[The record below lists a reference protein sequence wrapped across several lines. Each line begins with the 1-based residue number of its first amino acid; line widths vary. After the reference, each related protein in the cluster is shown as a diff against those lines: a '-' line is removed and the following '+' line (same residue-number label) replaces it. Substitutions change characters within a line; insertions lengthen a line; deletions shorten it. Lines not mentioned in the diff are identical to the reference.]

1 MEINTTSSSIFY
13 AAWGIIFS
21 HHTGLSSVVM
31 ATTLSGRVT
40 PVDGIE
46 AMDGPSLTLVPQLIT
61 IEQGRPLQQVIKTV
75 NHSLW
80 DIVRYSQYGLKRY
93 LREYK
98 ANFSA
103 LGSRPVWQTEFTTR
117 NIEETTSGIELR
129 LSSRVYSPFELVSER
144 EADFLLAE
152 FAPQPN
158 ARTLHGQFELM
169 AQRHPSKIAVQFE
182 TKEFINYQRLD
193 ERSNQMANFLSTIGI
208 SKGDIIPLLLDKSPL
223 TIISILSLL
232 KLGAACLPLS
242 PENPLDRNLFVALET
257 NAKIALTETKHRDHS
272 ALKPDVEVHPED
284 VDISSV
290 EHMFLTPTV
299 ARLLKPDDVP
309 LPESFSV
316 AGEPV
321 TQEIVDIWADR
332 IQLNN
337 VYGPTETSVM
347 VTLKRCFSGLSGRNI
362 GKALPSAF
370 PAILQAT
377 GKNLSRT
384 VLLENFAFLGPQ
396 LAVGYLKRPEITEKA
411 LVQLD
416 LKGNR
421 RIYRTGDLVCF
432 LPGKEIEYMG
442 RKDDQVKII
451 GHRIE
456 LGEIEHAMLKTDEIK
471 ECSVIVGNCGT
482 KAHLVSF
489 VVFQPSSQDG
499 VLTLKDYSEQVL
511 RLREGLTSLLPYM
524 IPKAVLPLGS
534 MPRMPSGKNRKHLKI
549 ISESLSLQ
557 NLAEYSFDG
566 IAASGP
572 QYIVPASTEKQK
584 SLQAAWAAILHIST
598 DTYGLEANFLSLGG
612 DYIAAINIVS
622 HLHKDGHLISVGDIL
637 KFPNL
642 KGKTERMR
650 EENVKDT
657 NVERPSSRL
666 HMRFDLPFQHLAFS
680 LKWIV
685 MAESQVTMPQP
696 YALEME
702 VAKMASGGHRF
713 KFTFDDLAK

>member
-13 AAWGIIFS
+13 AAWGIILS

-46 AMDGPSLTLVPQLIT
+46 GMDGPSLTLVPQLIT

-80 DIVRYSQYGLKRY
+80 DIVRYSQYGLKRSIN
-93 LREYK
+93 
-98 ANFSA
+98 AGGHQ
-103 LGSRPVWQTEFTTR
+103 GSELFDNMV
-117 NIEETTSGIELR
+117 NIA
-129 LSSRVYSPFELVSER
+129 VK
-144 EADFLLAE
+144 EADTSENTKQIFQPWGLALARLEFLLDQ
-152 FAPQPN
+152 F
-158 ARTLHGQFELM
+158 ARTIEYAVENPNLPFELM

-232 KLGAACLPLS
+232 KLGAACLPLC

-284 VDISSV
+284 VDISSKAVVVTHGSCSAVIKSLFESEGKENGNFKTLFLSNYVFDASIYDIFLPLHRGATLGLAQADRLVNDLAEVINEIQV

-316 AGEPV
+316 GGEPV

-432 LPGKEIEYMG
+432 LPGK
-442 RKDDQVKII
+442 
-451 GHRIE
+451 
-456 LGEIEHAMLKTDEIK
+456 
-471 ECSVIVGNCGT
+471 
-482 KAHLVSF
+482 
-489 VVFQPSSQDG
+489 
-499 VLTLKDYSEQVL
+499 
-511 RLREGLTSLLPYM
+511 
-524 IPKAVLPLGS
+524 
-534 MPRMPSGKNRKHLKI
+534 
-549 ISESLSLQ
+549 
-557 NLAEYSFDG
+557 
-566 IAASGP
+566 
-572 QYIVPASTEKQK
+572 
-584 SLQAAWAAILHIST
+584 
-598 DTYGLEANFLSLGG
+598 
-612 DYIAAINIVS
+612 
-622 HLHKDGHLISVGDIL
+622 
-637 KFPNL
+637 
-642 KGKTERMR
+642 
-650 EENVKDT
+650 
-657 NVERPSSRL
+657 
-666 HMRFDLPFQHLAFS
+666 
-680 LKWIV
+680 
-685 MAESQVTMPQP
+685 
-696 YALEME
+696 
-702 VAKMASGGHRF
+702 
-713 KFTFDDLAK
+713 